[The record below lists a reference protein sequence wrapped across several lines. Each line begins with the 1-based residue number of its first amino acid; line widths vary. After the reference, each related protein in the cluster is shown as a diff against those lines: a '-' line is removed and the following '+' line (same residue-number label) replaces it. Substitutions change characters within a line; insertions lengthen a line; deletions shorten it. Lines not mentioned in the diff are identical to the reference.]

1 MGRAVPVIAPS
12 QLSFVFPRVTFVT
25 LLWGSEFV
33 VRQHHQLIFSGQ
45 TLSFVRA
52 VTFFRYRYG
61 CRLAFVLGK
70 RINGDSGVIIVNNHI
85 LSLYQCY
92 HLLFELHSNMADE
105 NGPLQYRKLP
115 TDCKRQIIIHYTL
128 DLSLA
133 TFSPPLLALSSCG
146 GVLHGGSHHAI
157 VCPSTGI
164 AYRDM
169 RPRRP
174 WCLLLL
180 FL

>member
-12 QLSFVFPRVTFVT
+12 QLSFVFPLVTFVT

-52 VTFFRYRYG
+52 VTFFRYQYG

-85 LSLYQCY
+85 LSLNQCY
-92 HLLFELHSNMADE
+92 HLLFLNYDLTWLMKTGLYNTE
-105 NGPLQYRKLP
+105 NYRRTANVKSLYIILLIFLWQLSVHRCWFFQVVGGCCTVVHTMPSYAPLP
-115 TDCKRQIIIHYTL
+115 
-128 DLSLA
+128 
-133 TFSPPLLALSSCG
+133 
-146 GVLHGGSHHAI
+146 V
-157 VCPSTGI
+157 
-164 AYRDM
+164 
-169 RPRRP
+169 
-174 WCLLLL
+174 
-180 FL
+180 

>member
-12 QLSFVFPRVTFVT
+12 QLSFVFPLVTFVT

-52 VTFFRYRYG
+52 VTFFRYCYD

-115 TDCKRQIIIHYTL
+115 TDCKRQIIIYIIL
-128 DLSLA
+128 LIFLWQLSVHRCWLFQVVGGCCTVVHTMPSYA
-133 TFSPPLLALSSCG
+133 PLP
-146 GVLHGGSHHAI
+146 V
-157 VCPSTGI
+157 
-164 AYRDM
+164 
-169 RPRRP
+169 
-174 WCLLLL
+174 
-180 FL
+180 

>member
-12 QLSFVFPRVTFVT
+12 QLSFVFPLVTFVT

-52 VTFFRYRYG
+52 VTFFRYQYG

-92 HLLFELHSNMADE
+92 HLLF
-105 NGPLQYRKLP
+105 
-115 TDCKRQIIIHYTL
+115 
-128 DLSLA
+128 
-133 TFSPPLLALSSCG
+133 
-146 GVLHGGSHHAI
+146 
-157 VCPSTGI
+157 
-164 AYRDM
+164 
-169 RPRRP
+169 
-174 WCLLLL
+174 
-180 FL
+180 